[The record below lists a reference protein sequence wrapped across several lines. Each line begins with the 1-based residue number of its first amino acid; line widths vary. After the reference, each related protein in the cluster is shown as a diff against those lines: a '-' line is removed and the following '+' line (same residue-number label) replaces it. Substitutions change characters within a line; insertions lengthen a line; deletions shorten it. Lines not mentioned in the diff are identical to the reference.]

1 MEIRQGCGGL
11 EQIYAV
17 YVMYFFYYLLMYL

>member
-1 MEIRQGCGGL
+1 MEISQGCGGI

-17 YVMYFFYYLLMYL
+17 YVMYFFSTY